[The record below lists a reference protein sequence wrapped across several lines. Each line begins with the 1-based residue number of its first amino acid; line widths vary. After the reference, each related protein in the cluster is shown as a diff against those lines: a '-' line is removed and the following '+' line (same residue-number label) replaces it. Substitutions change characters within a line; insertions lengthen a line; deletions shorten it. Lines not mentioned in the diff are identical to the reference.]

1 MNECIVRAFDGE
13 VIAIALRN
21 GNLYEVT
28 FNKAYRLMCLQSKKM
43 IKCRDVDLMEDS
55 TSVGTD
61 LEMRPSGRNET
72 PNVMSVDT
80 SSKTPY
86 VDDDA
91 EKDPSNEEATP
102 NPGCSSTPSKPSKDA
117 STSSEHEGR
126 PGEERR
132 YPLRERRPLG
142 DWWKNHI
149 LPKQDVER
157 ANVACLDDP
166 LNLCDAMHSED
177 ASKWEAAMQDGKEHL
192 VCKLKKSYYR
202 LKQCTRSMGLRV
214 LDYLQSGSVED
225 YDKT

>member
-13 VIAIALRN
+13 VIAIALRD

-28 FNKAYRLMCLQSKKM
+28 LTKAYRFMCLQSKK
-43 IKCRDVDLMEDS
+43 KCRDVDLMEDS
-55 TSVGTD
+55 TSVSTD
-61 LEMRPSGRNET
+61 LEMRPSGRNEN
-72 PNVMSVDT
+72 PNVMIVDT
-80 SSKTPY
+80 SSKTPF
-86 VDDDA
+86 VDDNV

-102 NPGCSSTPSKPSKDA
+102 NPGCSSTPSTTSRDG
-117 STSSEHEGR
+117 STSGEHKGQ
-126 PGEERR
+126 PWEERR
-132 YPLRERRPLG
+132 YALRERRPLG

-157 ANVACLDDP
+157 VNVAFVDNP

-202 LKQCTRSMGLRV
+202 LKQSTRSMGLQV